1 MEDRAKNLEI
11 LTNILHATCGV
22 DPALVIE
29 SSRLIEDLNV
39 DSLGMLEAVIE
50 FEDAFGVTV
59 DASLIPPKPKVS
71 DLLDIIHR

>member
-1 MEDRAKNLEI
+1 MKNRTKSLEI
-11 LTNILHATCGV
+11 LANILHATCGV
-22 DPALVIE
+22 DPVLVTE

-59 DASLIPPKPKVS
+59 DASLMPPKPTVA
-71 DLLDIIHR
+71 DLLDIIHP